1 MFFFIPKWTEEVKI
15 NVDTIKLRIDMKFPK
30 TEQVY
35 LLKPFILYGD
45 TEHLTYKM
53 KVRIK
58 SEIKYQDHEI
68 EYRMR
73 CDYQCLSRQIAGFFV
88 RAGR

>member
-53 KVRIK
+53 K
-58 SEIKYQDHEI
+58 DG
-68 EYRMR
+68 
-73 CDYQCLSRQIAGFFV
+73 D
-88 RAGR
+88 

>member
-30 TEQVY
+30 TEQEY

-68 EYRMR
+68 EYR
-73 CDYQCLSRQIAGFFV
+73 QK
-88 RAGR
+88 